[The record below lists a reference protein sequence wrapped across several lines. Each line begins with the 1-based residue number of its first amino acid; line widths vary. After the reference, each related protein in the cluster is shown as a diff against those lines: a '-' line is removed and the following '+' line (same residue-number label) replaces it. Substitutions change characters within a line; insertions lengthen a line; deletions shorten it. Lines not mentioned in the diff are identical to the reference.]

1 MPQPGTLLSLL
12 LALSL
17 ALTLAAP
24 GAGAVTVYKYRDSDG
39 IVTFTDQPTK
49 GAQKLHYGDRIVEKL
64 DTRVRIEPRK
74 LPDGEELILV
84 NDLFAPVEIDLRLQD
99 TRNVAADS
107 RHVRRV
113 VPARSR
119 TAVLMLKPQQVGR
132 MHYRQRLRFALSDPA
147 QKQKDFNYPLPWAAG
162 QYKVSQGPGGR
173 FSHQDEKGRHAVDIA
188 MPVGTRL
195 TAARGGVV
203 VSMDQ
208 NQRERNGS
216 RAGNYVRILHD
227 DGTMS
232 VYLHLRQNGVLVKEG
247 QHVKAGDPVALSGN
261 TGSSTGAHLHFVVQK
276 NVGLNVVSIPFR
288 FQDHTGV
295 ARIPKAGEWLGAN
308 EVAARE

>member
-1 MPQPGTLLSLL
+1 MRHPGYLLTIL
-12 LALSL
+12 LALAMSL
-17 ALTLAAP
+17 ALTAP
-24 GAGAVTVYKYRDSDG
+24 GAGAVTVYKYRDSHG

-49 GAQKLHYGDRIVEKL
+49 GAQVLKYGDSFVEKF
-64 DTRVRIEPRK
+64 DTRVRVETRK
-74 LPDGEELILV
+74 HKDGEELVLV

-99 TRNVAADS
+99 LRNVAVAS
-107 RHVRRV
+107 NRVHQV

-119 TAVLMLKPQQVGR
+119 TALLDLKPQHGGR
-132 MHYRQRLRFALSDPA
+132 MHYRHRLRFALSDPSKTA
-147 QKQKDFNYPLPWAAG
+147 KDFNYPLPWSAG

-188 MPVGTRL
+188 MPVGTRIV
-195 TAARGGVV
+195 AARAGIV
-203 VSMDQ
+203 VSLDQ
-208 NQRERNGS
+208 KQRERNGS
-216 RAGNYVRILHD
+216 RAGNYVRVLHD

-247 QHVKAGDPVALSGN
+247 QQINAGDPIAYSGN

-276 NVGLNVVSIPFR
+276 NVGLNVVSVPFR

-295 ARIPKAGEWLGAN
+295 ARIPKAGEWLGRS
-308 EVAARE
+308 EVAARD